1 MQAAEADEAWVLLT
15 GRPKRHQGKIHMTQT
30 GISATGGTE
39 SALNAVRGIQGFR
52 PLRLLLGISAALFL
66 QTATAAQDGP
76 GMGAL
81 QLASE
86 PVMRALAPSPGTD
99 VDAATGLALPIVF
112 DRRLLLTQNAA
123 APVPAP
129 PPAPAAAAELG
140 LKKSGPV
147 WGENK
152 SYLIPAAE
160 IVGFDVLLNL
170 FDRKFYG
177 CCEFH
182 SNVPSIKRNLRRG
195 FGRDNDEFTVN
206 QLGHPYQGS
215 MYHGFAR
222 ASGLNF
228 WEGFAY
234 AFVGSAA
241 WEIAGETTRPS
252 SNDQVN
258 TPVGGAFLGEALF
271 RMSNLLLEQWQ
282 GPRFWRELGA
292 AAISP
297 AVGFNRLAFDKRF
310 DGVYPSNN
318 AEYYSRIAV
327 GVSSATQNRPGTS
340 AEVKRNEGIVD
351 FALDYGL
358 PGNPGY
364 TYRRPFD
371 YFTFQ
376 ASASSAIGFENVMTR
391 GLLLGTD
398 YEWGP
403 KYRGIWGV
411 YGTYDYLAPQ
421 IFRMGS
427 SGVSLGTTAEWQFS
441 KMFTLQGTLLGGVGY
456 TTVSTI
462 NGIANDRDNRYGV
475 APQATLALRLIMA
488 DRASLDLS
496 AREFF
501 VSDVGGGR
509 AGHDNIV
516 RADTTLTW
524 RVTGPHAL
532 ALKYQFS
539 QRDATTAAGD
549 RSQNRGTFGIFYTLL
564 GRDRFANV
572 NWK

>member
-1 MQAAEADEAWVLLT
+1 MIRKRVPASAATKASIRFCLALSVVLVLPAALAANSAPPAASGT
-15 GRPKRHQGKIHMTQT
+15 LELQRTSEPAIRLPAPT
-30 GISATGGTE
+30 SATE
-39 SALNAVRGIQGFR
+39 
-52 PLRLLLGISAALFL
+52 
-66 QTATAAQDGP
+66 
-76 GMGAL
+76 
-81 QLASE
+81 
-86 PVMRALAPSPGTD
+86 
-99 VDAATGLALPIVF
+99 VDAATGLPLPIVF
-112 DRRLLLTQNAA
+112 DRRTLLTQSGEA
-123 APVPAP
+123 APPPAP
-129 PPAPAAAAELG
+129 PPSPAAAAELG

-147 WGENK
+147 WGEDK
-152 SYLIPAAE
+152 SYIIPAAE

-170 FDRKFYG
+170 FDRKYYG

-195 FGRDNDEFTVN
+195 FGRDDDSFTVN

-234 AFVGSAA
+234 AFIGSAA

-252 SNDQVN
+252 SNDQIN
-258 TPVGGAFLGEALF
+258 TPIGGAFLGEALF

-297 AVGFNRLAFDKRF
+297 PVGFNRLAFDKRF
-310 DGVYPSNN
+310 DAVYPSNN
-318 AEYYSRIAV
+318 AEYYSRLAV
-327 GVSSATQNRPGTS
+327 GVSSATQNRPGMAT
-340 AEVKRNEGIVD
+340 EVTRNEAVVD
-351 FALDYGL
+351 FSLDYGL

-376 ASASSAIGFENVMTR
+376 ASASSAVGFENVMTR

-403 KYRGIWGV
+403 KYRGIWGL

-441 KMFTLQGTLLGGVGY
+441 KMFTLQGTLLGGLGY

-462 NGIANDRDNRYGV
+462 TGITNDRDNRYGV

-488 DRASLDLS
+488 DRASLDLN

-509 AGHDNIV
+509 TGHDNIV
-516 RADTTLTW
+516 RADTTFTW
-524 RVTGPHAL
+524 RISGPHAI
-532 ALKYQFS
+532 AVKYQFS
-539 QRDATTAAGD
+539 QRDVSSAALGD
-549 RSQNRGTFGIFYTLL
+549 RSQNRGTIGVFYTLL

-572 NWK
+572 NWTR

>member
-1 MQAAEADEAWVLLT
+1 M
-15 GRPKRHQGKIHMTQT
+15 HMTKRRVPA
-30 GISATGGTE
+30 SAGTA
-39 SALNAVRGIQGFR
+39 SIH
-52 PLRLLLGISAALFL
+52 RLLGLFAVLAGSAFASDAPPQPAPEALTL
-66 QTATAAQDGP
+66 QR
-76 GMGAL
+76 
-81 QLASE
+81 ASE
-86 PVMRALAPSPGTD
+86 PAIRSSASE
-99 VDAATGLALPIVF
+99 VDSATGLALPIVF
-112 DRRLLLTQNAA
+112 DRPLLLTQSGET
-123 APVPAP
+123 APAPAP
-129 PPAPAAAAELG
+129 PPSPAAAAELG

-147 WGENK
+147 WGEDK

-160 IVGFDVLLNL
+160 IVGFDLLLNL
-170 FDRKFYG
+170 FDRKYYG

-252 SNDQVN
+252 SNDQIN
-258 TPVGGAFLGEALF
+258 TPIGGAFLGEALF

-297 AVGFNRLAFDKRF
+297 PVGFNRLAFDKRF
-310 DGVYPSNN
+310 GAVFPSNN
-318 AEYYSRIAV
+318 AEYYSRLAV
-327 GVSSATQNRPGTS
+327 GVSSATQNRPGS
-340 AEVKRNEGIVD
+340 ATEVTRNEAVVD
-351 FALDYGL
+351 FSLDYGL

-376 ASASSAIGFENVMTR
+376 ASASSGIGFENVTTR
-391 GLLLGTD
+391 GLLLGAD
-398 YEWGP
+398 YELGP
-403 KYRGIWGV
+403 TYRGIWGL

-441 KMFTLQGTLLGGVGY
+441 KMFTLQGTLLAGVGY
-456 TTVSTI
+456 TTVGTI
-462 NGIANDRDNRYGV
+462 TGLANERDNRSGV

-488 DRASLDLS
+488 DRASLDLT

-501 VSDVGGGR
+501 VSDVGGSR
-509 AGHDNIV
+509 SGHDNIV
-516 RADTTLTW
+516 RADTTFTW
-524 RVTGPHAL
+524 RVTGPHAI
-532 ALKYQFS
+532 AVKYQFS
-539 QRDATTAAGD
+539 QRDFTSATLGD
-549 RSQNRGTFGIFYTLL
+549 RSQNRGTLGIFYTLL

-572 NWK
+572 NWTR